1 VKEVTRLKKELSQ
14 CQNTERKIKEGTLK
28 LNPDLK
34 RYLHKRIIQLK
45 TILKEDYG
53 EKV

>member
-1 VKEVTRLKKELSQ
+1 MNPVTKLKKELSSCLNMQ
-14 CQNTERKIKEGTLK
+14 KKIKSGELK
-28 LNPDLK
+28 INTNVKIL
-34 RYLHKRIIQLK
+34 LHKRIIQLK